1 MTRDPFAHVDV
12 DRLRNGFGL
21 KWGSLAPGVLGAW
34 VADMDFGVPPAVR
47 ECVIRLAER
56 EDFGYSFWRGEDPVA
71 ESFAE
76 RMAARHG
83 WTPRPGRTRVFAD
96 VIQILQVMIEH
107 ATRPGDG
114 VAIHVPSY
122 PPFLASIERAGRR
135 IVPLPVT
142 RGERGWGFA
151 AGQLTERLRAEG
163 CRMLV
168 FVNPHN
174 PTGRVFTRDELAA
187 LAGAAEELDLVVV
200 SDEIHAD
207 LAYAPRRHI
216 SFASLGPAAAARTIT
231 ATSATKAFNIAALRC
246 AVAHVG
252 HDGVW
257 EALSRMPSDY
267 FGDPGIV
274 GRAATVAAWRESADW
289 HADLMR
295 TLERNRRTIER
306 WAADLPWDLGYHSP
320 QATYLSWFDFTGT
333 PLKGVAPAEHL
344 EREAGVKLAEG
355 ADFSQGTPVDT
366 AGYARLNFATSP
378 AVLDEIL
385 SRLTAALEARPRARE
400 GTGRTT
406 S

>member
-1 MTRDPFAHVDV
+1 MTSDPFAHVDV
-12 DRLRNGFGL
+12 DRLRSGYGV

-56 EDFGYSFWRGEDPVA
+56 EDFGYPFWRGEDPVA
-71 ESFAE
+71 EAFAE

-83 WTPRPGRTRVFAD
+83 WTPRPGRVRVLTD
-96 VIQILQVMIEH
+96 LIQILQVMVEH

-122 PPFLASIERAGRR
+122 PPFLASIARAGRR
-135 IVPLPVT
+135 IVPLPMT
-142 RGERGWGFA
+142 RTGNGWGFA
-151 AGQLTERLRAEG
+151 AEGLADRLRAAG

-168 FVNPHN
+168 LVNPHN
-174 PTGRVFTRDELAA
+174 PTGRVFTREELEA
-187 LAGAAEELDLVVV
+187 LAEAAEELDLVVV

-207 LAYAPRRHI
+207 LAYAPHRHVP
-216 SFASLGPAAAARTIT
+216 FASLGPATAARTIT
-231 ATSATKAFNIAALRC
+231 ATSATKTFNIAGLRC

-257 EALSRMPSDY
+257 EALSRMSYDY
-267 FGDPGIV
+267 FGTPAVV

-295 TLERNRRTIER
+295 TLERNRRTVER

-333 PLKGVAPAEHL
+333 PLGGVAPAERL

-355 ADFSQGTPVDT
+355 AEFAQETPVDT
-366 AGYARLNFATSP
+366 AGFARLNFATSP
-378 AVLDEIL
+378 TVLDEIL
-385 SRLTAALEARPRARE
+385 GRITAAVSC
-400 GTGRTT
+400 G
-406 S
+406 SS

>member
-1 MTRDPFAHVDV
+1 MTRDPFSHVDV
-12 DRLRNGFGL
+12 DRLRSGYGV

-47 ECVIRLAER
+47 ESVIRLAER
-56 EDFGYSFWRGEDPVA
+56 EDFGYPFWRGEDPVA
-71 ESFAE
+71 EAFAE

-83 WTPRPGRTRVFAD
+83 WTPRPGRVRVLTD
-96 VIQILQVMIEH
+96 LIQILQVMVEH

-122 PPFLASIERAGRR
+122 PPFLASIARAGRR
-135 IVPLPVT
+135 IVPLPMT
-142 RGERGWGFA
+142 RTGHGWGFA
-151 AGQLTERLRAEG
+151 AEGLADRLRAAG

-168 FVNPHN
+168 LVNPHN
-174 PTGRVFTRDELAA
+174 PTGRVFTREELEA
-187 LAGAAEELDLVVV
+187 LAEAAEELDLVVV

-207 LAYAPRRHI
+207 LAYAPHRHI
-216 SFASLGPAAAARTIT
+216 PFASLGPAAAARTIT
-231 ATSATKAFNIAALRC
+231 ATSATKTFNIAGLRC
-246 AVAHVG
+246 AVAHIG

-257 EALSRMPSDY
+257 EALARMPYDY
-267 FGDPGIV
+267 FGTPTMV

-295 TLERNRRTIER
+295 TLEHNRRTIER
-306 WAADLPWDLGYHSP
+306 WAADLPWDLGHHSP

-333 PLKGVAPAEHL
+333 PLGGVAPAERL

-355 ADFSQGTPVDT
+355 TEFAQETPVDT
-366 AGYARLNFATSP
+366 AGFARLNFATSP

-385 SRLTAALEARPRARE
+385 GRIRAAVS
-400 GTGRTT
+400 GG
-406 S
+406 SSS

>member
-12 DRLRNGFGL
+12 DRLRSGYGV
-21 KWGSLAPGVLGAW
+21 KWGSLASGVLGAW

-56 EDFGYSFWRGEDPVA
+56 EDFGYPFWRGEDPVA
-71 ESFAE
+71 EAFAE

-83 WTPRPGRTRVFAD
+83 WTPRPGRVRVLTD
-96 VIQILQVMIEH
+96 LIQILQVMVEH

-122 PPFLASIERAGRR
+122 PPFLASIARAGRR
-135 IVPLPVT
+135 IVPLPMT
-142 RGERGWGFA
+142 RTANGWGFA
-151 AGQLTERLRAEG
+151 AEGLADRLRAAG

-168 FVNPHN
+168 LVNPHN
-174 PTGRVFTRDELAA
+174 PTGRVFTREELEA
-187 LAGAAEELDLVVV
+187 LAEAAEELDLVVV

-207 LAYAPRRHI
+207 LAYAPHRHVP
-216 SFASLGPAAAARTIT
+216 FASLGPATAARTIT
-231 ATSATKAFNIAALRC
+231 ATSATKTFNIAGLRC

-257 EALSRMPSDY
+257 EALSRMPYDY
-267 FGDPGIV
+267 FGTPAVV

-289 HADLMR
+289 HAGLMR
-295 TLERNRRTIER
+295 TLERNRRTVER

-333 PLKGVAPAEHL
+333 PLGGVAPAERL

-355 ADFSQGTPVDT
+355 AEFGQETPVDT
-366 AGYARLNFATSP
+366 AGFARLNFATSP
-378 AVLDEIL
+378 TVLDEIL
-385 SRLTAALEARPRARE
+385 GRITAAVSC
-400 GTGRTT
+400 G
-406 S
+406 SS

>member
-12 DRLRNGFGL
+12 DRLRSGYGV

-56 EDFGYSFWRGEDPVA
+56 EDFGYPFWRGEDPVA
-71 ESFAE
+71 EAFAE

-83 WTPRPGRTRVFAD
+83 WTPRPGRVRVLTD
-96 VIQILQVMIEH
+96 LIQILQVMVEH

-122 PPFLASIERAGRR
+122 PPFLASIARAGRR
-135 IVPLPVT
+135 IVPLPMT
-142 RGERGWGFA
+142 RTGNGWGFA
-151 AGQLTERLRAEG
+151 AEGVADRLRAAG

-168 FVNPHN
+168 LVNPHN
-174 PTGRVFTRDELAA
+174 PTGRVFTRQELEA
-187 LAGAAEELDLVVV
+187 LAEAAEELDLVVV

-207 LAYAPRRHI
+207 LVYAPHRHVP
-216 SFASLGPAAAARTIT
+216 FASLGPATAARTIT
-231 ATSATKAFNIAALRC
+231 ATSATKTFNIAGLRC

-257 EALSRMPSDY
+257 EALSRMPYDY
-267 FGDPGIV
+267 FGTPAVV

-289 HADLMR
+289 HADLIR
-295 TLERNRRTIER
+295 TLERNRRTVER

-320 QATYLSWFDFTGT
+320 QATYLGWFDFTGT
-333 PLKGVAPAEHL
+333 PLGGVDPAERL

-355 ADFSQGTPVDT
+355 AEFAQETPVDT
-366 AGYARLNFATSP
+366 AGFARLNFATSP

-385 SRLTAALEARPRARE
+385 GRIRAALSC
-400 GTGRTT
+400 G
-406 S
+406 SS

>member
-1 MTRDPFAHVDV
+1 MSRDVFAHVDV
-12 DRLRNGFGL
+12 ERLRSGSGV

-56 EDFGYSFWRGEDPVA
+56 EDFGYPYWPGEDPVA
-71 ESFAE
+71 EAFDE
-76 RMAARHG
+76 RMATRHG
-83 WTPRPGRTRVFAD
+83 WTPRPGRTRVLTD
-96 VIQILQVMIEH
+96 VIQILQVMIEL

-122 PPFLASIERAGRR
+122 PPFLASVAGAGRR
-135 IVPLPVT
+135 IVPLPMT
-142 RGERGWGFA
+142 RTGHGWGFTA
-151 AGQLTERLRAEG
+151 EGLAGRLRAEG

-168 FVNPHN
+168 LVNPHN
-174 PTGRVFTRDELAA
+174 PTGRVFTRAELAA
-187 LAGAAEELDLVVV
+187 LAEAAQELDLVVV

-207 LAYAPRRHI
+207 LAYAPHRHLP
-216 SFASLGPAAAARTIT
+216 FASLGPGTAARTIT
-231 ATSATKAFNIAALRC
+231 ATSATKAFNIAGLRC

-257 EALSRMPSDY
+257 EALSRVPQEY
-267 FGDPGIV
+267 FGDPGVV
-274 GRAATVAAWRESADW
+274 GRAATVAAWRQSADW
-289 HADLMR
+289 HAGLMR
-295 TLERNRRTIER
+295 TLERNRLTIER

-333 PLKGVAPAEHL
+333 PLKGGAPAERL

-355 ADFSQGTPVDT
+355 ADFSQGTPVHT
-366 AGYARLNFATSP
+366 SGYARLNFATSP

-385 SRLTAALEARPRARE
+385 GRLTPALSRLGRALHP
-400 GTGRTT
+400 G
-406 S
+406 